1 MAKRGRT
8 LAAIVLLIAVVLTLG
23 ALFLPWYSEQ
33 FSAFGLSETQN
44 AYLGL
49 PTTNGTLQYTCS
61 SNAPSCHAASSS
73 YSAQNLTHVGNLA
86 EAGYLLIITDA
97 VLGLL
102 AVALAFAS
110 RNNPRR
116 AGAAIALGVLA
127 MLIVIAAA
135 GYFAV
140 ALPGAIGSDSPG
152 HTGSGPW
159 SSFFGSSTNSGL
171 SIAWGPAMGWYLSIG
186 AFVLF
191 LVGVVILAR
200 SRADPPAPAPAVVP
214 SPAAAPATP

>member
-49 PTTNGTLQYTCS
+49 PTTNGTLQYSCS
-61 SNAPSCHAASSS
+61 SNAPCHNTTSRS
-73 YSAQNLTHVGNLA
+73 YSDLNLTHVGNLA

-97 VLGLL
+97 VFGLL

-116 AGAAIALGVLA
+116 AGTAIALGVLA
-127 MLIVIAAA
+127 MLIAIGAA

-159 SSFFGSSTNSGL
+159 SSFYGSTTTSGL
-171 SIAWGPAMGWYLSIG
+171 SITWGPAMGWYLAIG

-200 SRADPPAPAPAVVP
+200 SRTDPPAPAPAAVP
-214 SPAAAPATP
+214 SPAAAPAQ